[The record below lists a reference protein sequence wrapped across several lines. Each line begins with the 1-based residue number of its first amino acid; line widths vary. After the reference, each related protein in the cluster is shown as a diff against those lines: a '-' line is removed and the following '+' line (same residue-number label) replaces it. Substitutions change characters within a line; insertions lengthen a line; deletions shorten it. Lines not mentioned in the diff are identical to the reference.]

1 MNIYIGNFGQDVTE
15 DDIKEAFAAFGQ
27 VASVVLIKDKI
38 SGESR
43 GFGFVEMPA
52 RKEAE
57 AAMEGIKT
65 LKDRMVVVNEAR
77 PRPSFSGSRGG
88 SGAGRRGSGGH
99 RGGGGGGYSRERRY

>member
-15 DDIKEAFAAFGQ
+15 EDLRQAFAAFGQ
-27 VASVVLIKDKI
+27 VTSAVLIKEKF
-38 SGESR
+38 GGQSR

-57 AAMEGIKT
+57 AAMEGIKV

-77 PRPSFSGSRGG
+77 PRSSDSHG
-88 SGAGRRGSGGH
+88 SGKRGTGRR
-99 RGGGGGGYSRERRY
+99 GGYSRERRY